1 MSCTPTDDPD
11 ERALLTVEDAARF
24 LQVNVS
30 WIYQHARSRAIDRLP
45 VIRVGKFLR
54 FDRRDLCA
62 YVAAKRESTRVR
74 PPHP

>member
-30 WIYQHARSRAIDRLP
+30 WIYEHARPDAIDRLP
-45 VIRVGKFLR
+45 VIKVGKFLR
-54 FDRRDLCA
+54 FDRRDLSA